1 MGKGG
6 KKKKQSKD
14 DPPSEATSGGSQDQ
28 AGPSQSQQPQP
39 QQSQQSQ
46 PQAGRGRGGF
56 SNPVVGSQPNVTA
69 QSQQQSAQDSAG
81 RGRGLVRGR
90 GQGRGRGGF
99 SNPVVGS
106 QPNVTAQSAPQPQ
119 QSQQQSAQDSAGR
132 GRGRGGFS
140 NPVVGSQPNV
150 PPQQTPWGRQ
160 PQQPAQQQQQHPAQQ
175 QKPPQQQQQQQR
187 PSEQHSVG
195 SKETKAADVKQTTEE
210 LSQLSLKETKDS
222 LPKSEKVVPILTVPA
237 NIANIHAQQIPK
249 RKNPMKAGTKG
260 RPITVKTN
268 MMAINVR
275 QMNSDVVHYD
285 VDIVPN
291 TPKYLMRPV
300 FLAAKK
306 KLFPNRNPAFDGK
319 KNAFSAG
326 DLPIKDPSTAEVVV
340 YNEDG
345 REKTYTV
352 TMKIANRIDLSWL
365 KTVKP
370 GLQETERNQISL
382 QALDIILRNAPALT
396 STSVGRSFFTP
407 PKGQVMSLGGG
418 MDLWVGL
425 FQSAVLGWKPYLNID
440 VAHKGFPK
448 PQSVLDLMKTI
459 CGCDDQDQGGRQQYG
474 RQQGYGRQGG
484 YGQQQGPAT
493 LSADL
498 IQRKREEIRKFLK
511 GLKVTIEIPG
521 QPTSR
526 RTQRVNDLVKPPRD
540 NIFEHNGHNVTVE
553 HYYKIEKKYTIKYP
567 DFPCL
572 WVGGRDKNVHVPP
585 EICTIVGGQATQKK
599 LDENQTSS
607 MIKFAATGTEDRKR
621 KIMDAFNSMRHN
633 QDPCMKEFGISVS
646 GEFETVPARV
656 LDPPQLKYQRQNVRV
671 AKGVWRASQFIN
683 PSPLIAEDNTWTVLN
698 LDYRTRDDGLY
709 RLVETLRRT
718 GQTLGMPVGNPLS
731 PFKSMQLRG
740 QDIRE
745 LMAYFNEMKM
755 KKIKLVVVV
764 VPEMKGPY
772 SKVKQMSELRVGVLT
787 QCLKSKTLFK
797 LNDATAGNILLKI
810 NAKLNGTNHIFE
822 ETVSRP
828 PCLKRPCMIIGADV
842 THPSPDATNTPSIAA
857 VAASHDPN
865 AFKYNVEI
873 RLQRPKQEIIVDL
886 AEIMKIQLKY
896 FYTSTGYK
904 PERLIFYRDGV
915 SEGQFGQIMH
925 AELLA
930 IRNACQ
936 SIEADYRPKI
946 TFFVV
951 QKRHHTRLFPTDP
964 SNSDDRNFNVQAGTV
979 VDTEITHPSHID
991 FYLVSHASIQG
1002 TSRPTKYRCLWDDSD
1017 MSEDEIENLTY
1028 FLCHMF
1034 SRCTRSVSYPTPTY
1048 YAHLAAF
1055 RARALIQD
1063 VHIDMNNLPQ
1073 EQLKKLTIKDEVLK
1087 DSPMF
1092 FV

>member
-1 MGKGG
+1 MMKEGEEENQQFGETSPTASTASPFVG
-6 KKKKQSKD
+6 
-14 DPPSEATSGGSQDQ
+14 SEDQ
-28 AGPSQSQQPQP
+28 ADPSQSQLQPQHP
-39 QQSQQSQ
+39 QQSQ
-46 PQAGRGRGGF
+46 PQ
-56 SNPVVGSQPNVTA
+56 P
-69 QSQQQSAQDSAG
+69 
-81 RGRGLVRGR
+81 
-90 GQGRGRGGF
+90 
-99 SNPVVGS
+99 
-106 QPNVTAQSAPQPQ
+106 
-119 QSQQQSAQDSAGR
+119 
-132 GRGRGGFS
+132 
-140 NPVVGSQPNV
+140 
-150 PPQQTPWGRQ
+150 
-160 PQQPAQQQQQHPAQQ
+160 
-175 QKPPQQQQQQQR
+175 
-187 PSEQHSVG
+187 
-195 SKETKAADVKQTTEE
+195 ADVVEETTEL
-210 LSQLSLKETKDS
+210 LSEISLEPEAVS
-222 LPKSEKVVPILTVPA
+222 SESERVTPNLTVPA
-237 NIANIHAQQIPK
+237 DIVYKEVDQIPK
-249 RKNPMKAGTKG
+249 RKDPTKAGTTG

-268 MMAINVR
+268 MMAINVK
-275 QMNSDVVHYD
+275 QMNPNVVHYD
-285 VDIVPN
+285 VKIVPD

-300 FLAAKK
+300 FLEVKK
-306 KLFPNRNPAFDGK
+306 TLFPERNPAFDGR

-326 DLPIKDPSTAEVVV
+326 ELPIEDPSTAEVVV

-345 REKTYTV
+345 QEKKYKV
-352 TMKIANRIDLSWL
+352 TIKIVNRIDLSWL
-365 KTVKP
+365 KAFEP
-370 GLQETERNQISL
+370 GTQDLPRNQQISI
-382 QALDIILRNAPALT
+382 QALDVILRNAPAALM
-396 STSVGRSFFTP
+396 SCVPIRSSFFTP

-425 FQSAVLGWKPYLNID
+425 FQSAVLGWKPYFNVD
-440 VAHKGFPK
+440 VAHKSFPK

-459 CGCDDQDQGGRQQYG
+459 CGCDGQDQGGRQQYG
-474 RQQGYGRQGG
+474 RQRGNGHRGGYGQRRGYGHQGG
-484 YGQQQGPAT
+484 YGQQEGPT
-493 LSADL
+493 ELNADL
-498 IQRKREEIRKFLK
+498 IYSCKEGIRKFLK
-511 GLKVTIEIPG
+511 GLKVVIEIPG

-526 RTQRVNDLVKPPRD
+526 RTQRVNDLVICPKD
-540 NIFEHNGHNVTVE
+540 NIFDHNGHRITVE
-553 HYYKIEKKYTIKYP
+553 QYYKLEKKYTIKHP

-572 WVGGRDKNVHVPP
+572 WVGGRDKNIHVPV
-585 EICTIVGGQATQKK
+585 EICTVVGGQATLKK
-599 LDENQTSS
+599 LTDRQTSS
-607 MIKFAATGTEDRKR
+607 MIKFAATGTEERKN
-621 KIMDAFNSMRHN
+621 KIMNAFNSMRHN
-633 QDPCMKEFGISVS
+633 EDPCMKEFGVSVS

-656 LDPPQLKYQRQNVRV
+656 LDPPQLRYQNQNVTV
-671 AKGVWRASQFIN
+671 IKGAWRASQFVQ
-683 PSPLIAEDNTWTVLN
+683 PSQLIENDNTWTVLN
-698 LDYRTRDDGLY
+698 LDYRTRDDKLY
-709 RLVETLRRT
+709 RLVEALKKA
-718 GQTLGMPVGNPLS
+718 GNAVGMPVGNPLS
-731 PFKSMQLRG
+731 PFKSMQLRV
-740 QDIRE
+740 QDMRE
-745 LMAYFNEMKM
+745 LMAYFNEMKT
-755 KKIKLVVVV
+755 KQIKLVVVV

-772 SKVKQMSELRVGVLT
+772 SKVKQMSELEVGLLT

-810 NAKLNGTNHIFE
+810 NAKLNGINHIFE

-828 PCLKRPCMIIGADV
+828 PCLDHPCMIIGADV
-842 THPSPDATNTPSIAA
+842 THPSPDATNIPSIAA

-915 SEGQFGQIMH
+915 SDGQFGQIMH

-946 TFFVV
+946 TFLVV

-964 SNSDDRNFNVQAGTV
+964 SNSDDRNFNVQAGTI

-1002 TSRPTKYRCLWDDSD
+1002 TARPTKYRCLWDDSD

-1073 EQLKKLTIKDEVLK
+1073 EQLRKLTIKDEVLK